1 MVFAAQKS
9 TQETYTE
16 RLPLQRCGF
25 STTTWVWA
33 TRLSDFGRDE
43 EPMVN
48 SAKELN
54 VATVGLRRVAE
65 PQMKFKAIRA
75 CSPRGAV
82 QATTPST

>member
-1 MVFAAQKS
+1 
-9 TQETYTE
+9 
-16 RLPLQRCGF
+16 
-25 STTTWVWA
+25 
-33 TRLSDFGRDE
+33 
-43 EPMVN
+43 
-48 SAKELN
+48 LN